1 MSTLCRTVTFCG
13 DDSYIYTGLLFEAQ
27 NSKTTVIHVHG
38 SCGNFL
44 SFTAL
49 QDIANE
55 YILKGL
61 NLLTFNLK
69 GHDCIAEGNWA
80 NGRYEYVGGSI
91 VDFNEAINDIKSAI
105 KFAKSFSD
113 RIILQGHSMGCER
126 VLSYQIKT
134 NDYYDT
140 VLISPCNA
148 YDLQQ
153 KFIEPNTVENQII
166 ELSAVKTN
174 EFLTTA
180 YGIKNKGE
188 YYTIPIYRDALL
200 SIMKGYAFRIFR
212 VGAPESFYL
221 PIRCCCCIG
230 EFDKLQT
237 ESPSIMFKLIEKNF
251 MQFTSIQMA
260 TDHEFTNFGN
270 AIGSKIASWA
280 SI

>member
-1 MSTLCRTVTFCG
+1 MSTLCRPVTFCG
-13 DDSYIYTGLLFEAQ
+13 DDTYIYTGLLFEAQ

-49 QDIANE
+49 QDVADE

-80 NGRYEYVGGSI
+80 NGRYEYVGGSV

-105 KFAKSFSD
+105 KFAKSFST

-126 VLSYQIKT
+126 VLSYQIET

-140 VLISPCNA
+140 ILISPCDA
-148 YDLQQ
+148 YALQQ
-153 KFIEPNTVENQII
+153 RFIEPNTVESQIS
-166 ELSAVKTN
+166 ELSAVKSN
-174 EFLTTA
+174 DFLTAA
-180 YGIKNKGE
+180 YGINNNGE
-188 YYTIPIYRDALL
+188 HYTIPIYRNALL
-200 SIMKGYAFRIFR
+200 SIMKGHAFHLFR
-212 VGAPESFYL
+212 VRDPESFYL

-237 ESPSIMFKLIEKNF
+237 ESPTTMFKLIEKNF

-260 TDHEFTNFGN
+260 TDHEFASIGN
-270 AIGSKIASWA
+270 IIGSKIALWA
-280 SI
+280 LS